1 MSAHPLLQAFLEV
14 DCKARELMRRAGS
27 SRQREDLRDAVAD
40 LRTNVLTVIAGEAGR
55 GEVRLDVDTFK
66 SIVRLHRE
74 LGIDW
79 PDLVAAVNEVREG
92 G

>member
-1 MSAHPLLQAFLEV
+1 MSAHPLLAAFLEV
-14 DCKARELMRRAGS
+14 DCKSRELMRRAGS

-40 LRTNVLTVIAGEAGR
+40 LRVSVLTVVAVEAGR

-74 LGIDW
+74 IGIDW
-79 PDLVAAVNEVREG
+79 QELVDAFNDVREG